1 MIKDLSNAKCVFGY
15 FAASSTV
22 RSIKI
27 PNDAKGVKVFCKTD
41 DVFFN
46 VNADPGTPGDNNLVA
61 GGFAAAGVLE
71 TRILQ
76 DGTDRTFRIK
86 SEANCSVMIEFWG

>member
-1 MIKDLSNAKCVFGY
+1 MIKDLSNAKCGFGY
-15 FAASSTV
+15 FATSSTV

>member
-1 MIKDLSNAKCVFGY
+1 MIRDLSNAKCSFGY

-22 RSIKI
+22 RSITI

-76 DGTDRTFRIK
+76 DGTDRTFKIK

>member
-1 MIKDLSNAKCVFGY
+1 MIKDLSNAKCSFGY
-15 FAASSTV
+15 FTASSTV
-22 RSIKI
+22 RSITI